1 MKIYACYKSIHYEHL
16 MIVKWGVGVLEIFF
30 LSPWYND
37 IYLDYACI
45 CTLNGMLVFRS
56 YMYYCGSVCIT
67 INNINQIIALY
78 NKTIIDFCFRSMQ
91 TNILTENKSL

>member
-1 MKIYACYKSIHYEHL
+1 MY
-16 MIVKWGVGVLEIFF
+16 
-30 LSPWYND
+30 
-37 IYLDYACI
+37 I

-78 NKTIIDFCFRSMQ
+78 NKTIIDFCFRSICLFAYCF
-91 TNILTENKSL
+91 TSRVFVANKSAVVGRVISTLYPYRL